1 MTEVM
6 ADTNM
11 IPSIP
16 ILTTAAR
23 SLITPQ
29 RAASAIGVA
38 LTREVFIIPTR
49 SIDFPLAA
57 QIRKAATKQNATTP
71 TSKLVDRI
79 PRANCQAPTKN
90 VTSAST

>member
-6 ADTNM
+6 ADISM
-11 IPSIP
+11 IPSMP
-16 ILTTAAR
+16 MLTTAAR
-23 SLITPQ
+23 SLITPH
-29 RAASAIGVA
+29 RAARAIGVA

-57 QIRKAATKQNATTP
+57 QIRKAATKQNATNP
-71 TSKLVDRI
+71 TSKLVDRT
-79 PRANCQAPTKN
+79 PRANCHAPRNT